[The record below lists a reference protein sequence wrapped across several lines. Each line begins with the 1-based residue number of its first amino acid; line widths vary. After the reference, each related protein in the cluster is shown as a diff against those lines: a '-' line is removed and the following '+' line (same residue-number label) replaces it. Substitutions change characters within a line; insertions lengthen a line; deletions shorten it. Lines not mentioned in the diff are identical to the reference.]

1 MNDGLDDLINHI
13 DKMQKNAERLN
24 GKNEFTNDELFS
36 RPFMLQHTYN
46 TYSSLDEFLNAS
58 KFADIPFEEIPDDE
72 WTVKIDRIAYARIIG
87 NLISNAI
94 THGQCSLIEIELK
107 KNSGYVFL
115 SVSNNGI
122 SIPEDAI
129 PFIFERL
136 YQCDTSRSG
145 SGNGLGL
152 AIVRELTGAM
162 SGEITVRSIPGGKTV
177 FCLSFPLIVRKN

>member
-72 WTVKIDRIAYARIIG
+72 WDEWVANKTDFQSWKEMQTTAHKKLIA
-87 NLISNAI
+87 
-94 THGQCSLIEIELK
+94 K
-107 KNSGYVFL
+107 K
-115 SVSNNGI
+115 
-122 SIPEDAI
+122 
-129 PFIFERL
+129 
-136 YQCDTSRSG
+136 
-145 SGNGLGL
+145 LG
-152 AIVRELTGAM
+152 
-162 SGEITVRSIPGGKTV
+162 
-177 FCLSFPLIVRKN
+177 F